1 MNHPGKPVEPSMSGP
16 SSSRSKQP
24 VLLATLLADLFR
36 DKRWDT
42 RRELHRVFLF
52 WEQAVGPDIAA
63 QARPHLIRNT
73 TLWLQVRDPIWMQQ
87 LHLQKMLLL
96 ERLNQRLTKAR
107 LTDIRFTINA
117 NLRTTAPEPETRPRN
132 IPLKKEIDPQK
143 KQEGEQLVAGLKN
156 DEIRAALQSLWDTL
170 HR

>member
-1 MNHPGKPVEPSMSGP
+1 MSDP
-16 SSSRSKQP
+16 SSPRTKQP
-24 VLLATLLADLFR
+24 VLLGTLLANMFR

-52 WEQAVGPDIAA
+52 WEQAVGPDISCQA
-63 QARPHLIRNT
+63 QPHLIKNT
-73 TLWLQVRDPIWMQQ
+73 TLWVQVRDPIWMQQ

-96 ERLNQRLTKAR
+96 ERLNQRLTKAQ

-117 NLRTTAPEPETRPRN
+117 NLKTMAPEPETRSRDL
-132 IPLKKEIDPQK
+132 PLKKEIDPQK
-143 KQEGEQLVAGLKN
+143 KQEGERLVAGLKN